1 MRSIGVAA
9 LAVTLLAGSAA
20 WFAQD
25 VQGREA
31 VRTSVKAPP
40 PDGDQP
46 DAPLPRTPDEA
57 LDKGL
62 AWLVSTQGEDGG
74 WGQDGGETSYVRQ
87 GENLET
93 TGNDLANTAVAAL
106 ALLEGGSTPTQ
117 GPHRK
122 ASARALQFIL
132 RGVEQAPA
140 EGLALKT
147 LQGTQIQ
154 RKLGPFIDTFLTAQL
169 LSELD
174 GETGDRELDRRVRE
188 ALEVCVQKIETHQE
202 EDGSW
207 NNSGGWAPI
216 LGTSMASQSLDRAR
230 AKGVRVQ
237 AQVLSKVDEYTENVA
252 AEAEAAPSSAGIAL
266 YKDAQVLEQLS
277 RTDADRRENK
287 QEIAQVVDKLGDRR
301 FQAGFGSMGGEEF
314 FSYLNIS
321 DSLKRTGGEAWSN
334 WNSDIQ
340 SKLVRL
346 QNGDGSW
353 AGHHCITGRVAVT
366 SAAVLT
372 IATGRS

>member
-9 LAVTLLAGSAA
+9 LAITLLAGSAA
-20 WFAQD
+20 WLAKD
-25 VQGREA
+25 VHGREV
-31 VRTSVKAPP
+31 VRTSGKAAA
-40 PDGDQP
+40 PDQGQP
-46 DAPLPRTPDEA
+46 ETPLPRTPDEA
-57 LDKGL
+57 LAKGL
-62 AWLVSTQGEDGG
+62 AWIVSTQGQDGG

-106 ALLEGGSTPTQ
+106 ALFEGGSTPTK
-117 GPHRK
+117 GPHRI
-122 ASARALQFIL
+122 ASARALEFIL

-140 EGLALKT
+140 EGLALRT

-174 GETGDRELDRRVRE
+174 GETGDHALDQRVRE
-188 ALEVCVQKIETHQE
+188 ALEICVRKIEAHQE

-207 NNSGGWAPI
+207 NNAGGWAPI

-230 AKGVRVQ
+230 AKGVNVENRVL
-237 AQVLSKVDEYTENVA
+237 AKVDQYTENVA
-252 AEAEAAPSSAGIAL
+252 AEAEAAPSTAGIAL

-287 QEIAQVVDKLGDRR
+287 KEIAQVVDKLGDAR

-321 DSLKRTGGEAWSN
+321 DSLKRTGGETWSN

-346 QNGDGSW
+346 QNNDGSW

-372 IATGRS
+372 IAAGRS

>member
-9 LAVTLLAGSAA
+9 LAITLLAGSTA
-20 WFAQD
+20 WLAKG
-25 VQGREA
+25 VHGREV
-31 VRTSVKAPP
+31 VRTSGKAPA
-40 PDGDQP
+40 PDQGQP
-46 DAPLPRTPDEA
+46 ETPLPRTPDEA
-57 LDKGL
+57 LAKGL
-62 AWLVSTQGEDGG
+62 AWIVSTQGQDGG

-106 ALLEGGSTPTQ
+106 ALFEGGSTPTK
-117 GPHRK
+117 GPHRI
-122 ASARALQFIL
+122 ASARALEFIL

-140 EGLALKT
+140 EGLALRT

-174 GETGDRELDRRVRE
+174 GETGDHALDQRVRE
-188 ALEVCVQKIETHQE
+188 ALEICVRKIEAHQE

-207 NNSGGWAPI
+207 NNAGGWAPI

-230 AKGVRVQ
+230 AKGVNVENRVL
-237 AQVLSKVDEYTENVA
+237 AKVDQYTENVA
-252 AEAEAAPSSAGIAL
+252 AEAEAAPSTAGIAL

-287 QEIAQVVDKLGDRR
+287 KEIAQVVDKLGDAR

-321 DSLKRTGGEAWSN
+321 DSLKRTGGETWSN

-346 QNGDGSW
+346 QNNDGSW
-353 AGHHCITGRVAVT
+353 SGHHCITGRVAVT